1 MHSKSS
7 ACPWAVP
14 SYFHVS
20 MLAGKIV
27 CKSLVSKFESWYAWY
42 VQYGSFQ
49 SATIWR
55 QKIQRKTF
63 ENWMNAECNI
73 YIYIYISTG
82 SPWVYFQ
89 CMFFHFWKITANH
102 LDAFI
107 IPGIF
112 YFEKW
117 AQKCLVYFAKLHFI
131 LKKNTHAWDDDI
143 STLNLNEI
151 WDSAFSHIACAA
163 ASVRSGHPFQNKT
176 PTSCFQFNLKDG
188 IIFIP
193 MNAFNVLTEAYSP

>member
-1 MHSKSS
+1 MLNAFEIVSLSVGCSLLFPCFHVGRKNCLQKSS
-7 ACPWAVP
+7 FKIWKLICMICPIYACFSA
-14 SYFHVS
+14 
-20 MLAGKIV
+20 
-27 CKSLVSKFESWYAWY
+27 LVL
-42 VQYGSFQ
+42 
-49 SATIWR
+49 
-55 QKIQRKTF
+55 
-63 ENWMNAECNI
+63 
-73 YIYIYISTG
+73 
-82 SPWVYFQ
+82 
-89 CMFFHFWKITANH
+89 FHFWKITANH

>member
-1 MHSKSS
+1 MHDMSNMEAFSLPPSEDRKSKEKR
-7 ACPWAVP
+7 
-14 SYFHVS
+14 
-20 MLAGKIV
+20 L
-27 CKSLVSKFESWYAWY
+27 
-42 VQYGSFQ
+42 
-49 SATIWR
+49 
-55 QKIQRKTF
+55 KT
-63 ENWMNAECNI
+63 EWMRSVT
-73 YIYIYISTG
+73 YIYIYILVLGPPGCISNACF
-82 SPWVYFQ
+82 SALVL
-89 CMFFHFWKITANH
+89 FHFWKITANH

>member
-42 VQYGSFQ
+42 
-49 SATIWR
+49 
-55 QKIQRKTF
+55 
-63 ENWMNAECNI
+63 I
-73 YIYIYISTG
+73 YNISTG
-82 SPWVYFQ
+82 SPGCISNACFSALVL
-89 CMFFHFWKITANH
+89 FHFWKITANH

-117 AQKCLVYFAKLHFI
+117 AQKCLVYFAKFHFI